1 MMEPGKMVNGM
12 AKDGRCAEV
21 TVSLPME
28 RQLLQLFL
36 SAGKTLMA
44 MSTMVPSSMRKDMV
58 TEVG

>member
-1 MMEPGKMVNGM
+1 M
-12 AKDGRCAEV
+12 AKDGRSAEV
-21 TVSLPME
+21 TVSVPME

-36 SAGKTLMA
+36 SAGKTLTA